1 MGLRIMHRHV
11 FAAVLSGLLVSSPAW
26 ADDDLEDQDGLVQD
40 DDSSDDED
48 SDSEDED
55 DVLREILGEH
65 EEESVASE
73 QEAVREGDL
82 DDRVGVQSEVIFE
95 EDQASR
101 RRVIKTIQDKTF
113 LKLGRFEVSPYIGFV
128 TNDPFI
134 NRRLGGI
141 CLAYHFTEIFAIEL
155 MGGYSPNLESADWK
169 PLTDQLVEKNK
180 VSPDISKLTGFGH
193 VAFQFSPIYGKVAI
207 NGRKIINFDVFGTF
221 GMGVTRTIDD
231 LEALGDDSDTAKAT
245 QVQPHTTT
253 NIGGGARVTLNENW
267 AIRAE
272 GRSLV
277 YIETINSTTLEM
289 KNNFIVSLAASYFF
303 PGMR

>member
-1 MGLRIMHRHV
+1 MHRHV
-11 FAAVLSGLLVSSPAW
+11 LAAVLTGLLISGPSW
-26 ADDDLEDQDGLVQD
+26 ASDDVEPLDGLAQGD
-40 DDSSDDED
+40 EDSSDDSSDD
-48 SDSEDED
+48 SDEDED
-55 DVLREILGEH
+55 DVLREILGEE

-73 QEAVREGDL
+73 QDAVKSGDL

-95 EDQASR
+95 EDQAAR
-101 RRVIKTIQDKTF
+101 RRVIKTIQAKNF
-113 LKLGRFEVSPYIGFV
+113 LKLGRFEISPYLGFV

-134 NRRLGGI
+134 NRRLGGL
-141 CLAYHFTEIFAIEL
+141 CFAYHFTEIFAIEI

-169 PLTDQLVEKNK
+169 PLTRQLVEKNK

-193 VAFQFSPIYGKVAI
+193 IAFQFSPIYGKVAI

-245 QVQPHTTT
+245 QVQAHATT
-253 NIGGGARVTLNENW
+253 NIGGGARVVLNQNW
-267 AIRAE
+267 ALRAE